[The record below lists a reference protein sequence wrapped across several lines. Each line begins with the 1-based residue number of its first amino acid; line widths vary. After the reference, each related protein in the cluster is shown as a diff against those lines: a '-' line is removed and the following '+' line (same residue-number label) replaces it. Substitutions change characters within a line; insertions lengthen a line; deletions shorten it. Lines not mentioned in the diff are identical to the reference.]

1 MAKKTKKTKKSTV
14 RHTRAVQRD
23 RSKRPNVA
31 PPDEKVEQRLTELL
45 VPAIEAQEP
54 RYKELG
60 LRNRTLSLSVMV
72 AIVVSIIWR
81 QIGSGGTEAAR
92 LLALEGLLWV
102 SHIVVS
108 QQAISERLRV
118 FPSELFLNILIHIL
132 PILHERWAAR
142 ERPLPQILAWAQE
155 HYTAVLAADGST
167 LDALVRKVGLLR
179 DSETFPLAGKMM
191 AVLNLCSWLPH
202 DLWYNQDAKV
212 HDQRFWPDILKAIPE
227 GALFLFDLGFTNFAM
242 FMQMT
247 HFTFITRA
255 KVNLSFCVCCVNQ
268 WTPNV
273 RDMLGW
279 IGSGDTRQLIRL
291 VKIRYQGVWRS
302 YLTNE
307 LNPLH
312 LPAEYI
318 AALYLLRWR
327 IEDAFNIAKR
337 LLGLAYFWNGSQ
349 QGVRLQIWA
358 TWILYAILVDLTD
371 DVAEAL
377 ERPFADISIEMVYRG
392 LYHFAQAYHRGEAN
406 DPIAYLV
413 HNADTLGII
422 KQRRKRSA
430 IKFLNLTNPSGP

>member
-1 MAKKTKKTKKSTV
+1 MAKKTKKPKKSTV

-31 PPDEKVEQRLTELL
+31 PPDEQVEQRLTDLL

-60 LRNRTLSLSVMV
+60 LRNRTLPLSVMV

-108 QQAISERLRV
+108 QQAVSERLRV

-132 PILHERWAAR
+132 PKLHERWAAR
-142 ERPLPQILAWAQE
+142 ERPLPKILAWAQE
-155 HYTAVLAADGST
+155 NYTVVLAADGST

-191 AVLNLCSWLPH
+191 AVLDLCSWLPH
-202 DLWYNQDAKV
+202 DLWYNEDAKA
-212 HDQRFWPDILKAIPE
+212 HDQRFWPDILKAIPK
-227 GALFLFDLGFTNFAM
+227 GALLLFDLGFTNFAM
-242 FMQMT
+242 FKQMT

-255 KVNLSFCVCCVNQ
+255 KVNLSFRVICVNQ

-302 YLTNE
+302 YLTNGV
-307 LNPLH
+307 NPLH

-318 AALYLLRWR
+318 AALYLMRWR

-377 ERPFADISIEMVYRG
+377 DRPLGWFGNRVTLFLRPSRQETHGLWMGTRTARLGYVYDTDRSID
-392 LYHFAQAYHRGEAN
+392 L
-406 DPIAYLV
+406 
-413 HNADTLGII
+413 
-422 KQRRKRSA
+422 
-430 IKFLNLTNPSGP
+430 

>member
-1 MAKKTKKTKKSTV
+1 MAKKTNKTKKSTV

-31 PPDEKVEQRLTELL
+31 PPDEHVEQRLTELL

-60 LRNRTLSLSVMV
+60 LRNRTLTLSVMV

-92 LLALEGLLWV
+92 LLVLEGLLWV

-108 QQAISERLRV
+108 QQAVSERLRV
-118 FPSELFLNILIHIL
+118 LPSELFLNMLIHIL
-132 PILHERWAAR
+132 PILHERWAVR
-142 ERPLPQILAWAQE
+142 ERPLPKILAWAQK

-179 DSETFPLAGKMM
+179 DSETSPLAGKMM
-191 AVLNLCSWLPH
+191 AVLDLCSWLPH
-202 DLWYNQDAKV
+202 DLWYNQDAMA
-212 HDQRFWPDILKAIPE
+212 HDQRFWPDILSAIPK
-227 GALFLFDLGFTNFAM
+227 GALLLFDLGFTNFAI
-242 FMQMT
+242 FKQMT
-247 HFTFITRA
+247 HFTFVTRA
-255 KVNLSFCVCCVNQ
+255 KVNLSFHVCCVNRL
-268 WTPNV
+268 TTNV
-273 RDMLGW
+273 CDMLGW
-279 IGSGDTRQLIRL
+279 IGSGETRQLIRL

-307 LNPLH
+307 LNPL
-312 LPAEYI
+312 LVSAEYI
-318 AALYLLRWR
+318 VALYLQRWR

-358 TWILYAILVDLTD
+358 TWILYAILVDLVD

-377 ERPFADISIEMVYRG
+377 DRPFADISIEMVYRS
-392 LYHFAQAYHRGEAN
+392 LYYFAQAYQRGEA
-406 DPIAYLV
+406 DDLVAYLV
-413 HNADTLGII
+413 DNADILGIV
-422 KQRRKRSA
+422 KQRRKRSTA
-430 IKFLNLTNPSGP
+430 KFLYLTNPSGP